1 MDVGVVFGGRSVEH
15 DVSIVTAHQIMAV
28 LSERHEIVPIYIA
41 RDGKWFSGPGLNDL
55 AVYRDER
62 WEEVGGRAFISPDP
76 QHAGL
81 VGAPGPESLEAGER
95 GLGKL
100 TARLGGKQ
108 QTAPAPMPAHSKL
121 DVVVC
126 AVHGTYG
133 EDGTLQGLLELAG
146 LPYTGSGVL
155 ASAVGLDKVA
165 MKTALRAAG
174 LPVVHDI
181 AIRTA
186 RFRSDPNAV
195 LADIESKLDYPVFV
209 KPVRAGSSVGI
220 GKAPDRDSLREA
232 LEVASEYDERI
243 LVEIAM
249 EGCIEVNCS
258 VLGGGSHDPRPSV
271 CEQPLG
277 WQEFLSFQDKYMR
290 GSKGSSKSGE
300 GMASQDR
307 RIPAPISEELTK
319 QVQENAVTAFGAIG
333 ASGVARV
340 DAFVKEETGETWVM
354 EINTMPGSFAFYL
367 WEASGLSFAELADR
381 LLDIAREE
389 HRTRSA
395 LMTSFESGL
404 LASMRAGKTG
414 G

>member
-1 MDVGVVFGGRSVEH
+1 MDVGVIFGGRSVEH

-28 LSERHEIVPIYIA
+28 LSERHNVVPIYIA
-41 RDGKWFSGPGLNDL
+41 RDGAWMAGEALNGLDHYKAGSVPEAPAAHIPPVTGFGGLLIHGSG
-55 AVYRDER
+55 RDER
-62 WEEVGGRAFISPDP
+62 KGGFLGRSRSEEA
-76 QHAGL
+76 
-81 VGAPGPESLEAGER
+81 R
-95 GLGKL
+95 GQ
-100 TARLGGKQ
+100 RI
-108 QTAPAPMPAHSKL
+108 PL

-126 AVHGTYG
+126 AVHGTNG

-146 LPYTGSGVL
+146 IPYTGSGVL

-181 AIRTA
+181 AVRTA
-186 RFRSDPNAV
+186 RFRSDPEAV
-195 LADIESKLDYPVFV
+195 VNDIESKLDYPMFV

-220 GKAPDRDSLREA
+220 GKAPDREA
-232 LEVASEYDERI
+232 LEQGLEVAAEYDTRI
-243 LVEIAM
+243 LVETAM

-258 VLGGGSHDPRPSV
+258 VLGGGSREPEASV

-290 GSKGSSKSGE
+290 GSKGSAKSRE

-307 RIPAPISEELTK
+307 RIPAPISDELTT
-319 QVQENAVTAFGAIG
+319 QVQHNAMTAFRAIG
-333 ASGVARV
+333 ASGVARI
-340 DAFVKEETGETWVM
+340 DSFVKEETGETWVM

-367 WEASGLSFAELADR
+367 WEESGLSFSDLAER
-381 LLDIAREE
+381 LLAIAHEE
-389 HRTRSA
+389 HEMRAS
-395 LMTSFESGL
+395 LMTTFESGL
-404 LASMRAGKTG
+404 LESMRGGKTG